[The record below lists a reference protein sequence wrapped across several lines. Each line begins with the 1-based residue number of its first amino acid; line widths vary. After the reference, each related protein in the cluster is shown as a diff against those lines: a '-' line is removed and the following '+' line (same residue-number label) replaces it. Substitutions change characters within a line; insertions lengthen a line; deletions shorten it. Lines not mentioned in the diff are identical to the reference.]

1 MMCLPRRAPRFAS
14 LVLAS
19 MLGTIAYFDE
29 VAATSFCQPTGRQ
42 SGAESTVSLRGGVP
56 PLRGQIILMDGAGIT
71 FAPAGDTSSRA
82 LIAWP
87 AVAGV
92 SGRGSDDF
100 AKYYEPLATA
110 LFRVEARAARGDTAS
125 AELLL
130 EQLAAEGKLNSLTG
144 LSRSRLLQTQTALRL
159 SRGFLTGAL
168 TSYLQSVAVRN
179 PDGSPVF
186 QAGVPRSESASSAL
200 RIIDPQTGLCPSLP
214 PIICIELSGSAVAA
228 LGQSPIW
235 LEATSAPE
243 PFGKIA
249 RWYQLEV
256 AASEAA
262 LAARTAGLAQ
272 PQLANNNLPASLPAL
287 DAASQSDTTGEAL
300 VRAIVLG
307 RLGNAE
313 QRRSAR
319 DWLSRRI
326 VSERKQSSFPTSSP
340 AATESS
346 PASGS
351 KPPDEGPLVRSWQ
364 EAWCRLGLGRSF
376 LVEPDAAL
384 RRRGVLEL
392 LHLPAEFSSTL
403 PILSAIALAEAA
415 SELIASGDAASAAIL
430 QADLARIMPSQT
442 EPAALASA
450 LTAAAASEQRPL
462 ETISGTPPPT
472 TDPMQAPSTEP
483 PK

>member
-1 MMCLPRRAPRFAS
+1 MPHPHRAPRFAA
-14 LVLAS
+14 LVIAS
-19 MLGTIAYFDE
+19 VLGTIARFDE
-29 VAATSFCQPTGRQ
+29 LATASFCQPSGQQ
-42 SGAESTVSLRGGVP
+42 SGVVSTVSLRGGAP
-56 PLRGQIILMDGAGIT
+56 ALRGQIILMDGAGIT
-71 FAPAGDTSSRA
+71 VATAGEASARS

-92 SGRGSDDF
+92 SGPGSDDF
-100 AKYYEPLATA
+100 TRYHEPLATA
-110 LFRVEARAARGDTAS
+110 LWRVEARAARGDTAS

-168 TSYLQSVAVRN
+168 TSYLQSLAVRN

-186 QAGVPRSESASSAL
+186 QPGVPRSESASSSL

-214 PIICIELSGSAVAA
+214 PMICVELSGSAIAA
-228 LGQSPIW
+228 LAQSPIW
-235 LEATSAPE
+235 LEATTAPE
-243 PFGKIA
+243 PFGKIV

-256 AASEAA
+256 VASEAA
-262 LAARTAGLAQ
+262 LAARGAGLVQAAS
-272 PQLANNNLPASLPAL
+272 ANSPAAPLPAL

-326 VSERKQSSFPTSSP
+326 VSERKQSSFTTSSP
-340 AATESS
+340 AAAESS

-415 SELIASGDAASAAIL
+415 SELMASGDSASAAIL

-450 LTAAAASEQRPL
+450 LTAASAASAAP
-462 ETISGTPPPT
+462 ISGTPPPT
-472 TDPMQAPSTEP
+472 TDPVPAPATEP